1 MADNVFPA
9 INAYMFSSELCR
21 LSFDHAPNDASAM
34 VVICRDNE
42 EIFRCEY
49 YPDTEN
55 RVTVYDLDRLL
66 EARIPDG
73 FADFSFTV
81 RAESLG
87 PNPVPL
93 GPEIVRVF
101 RSSARVSEPAES
113 FLGSFFL
120 TTCCGERD
128 TAPGRFETLTA
139 YCPEAET
146 MVVERTYYA
155 APGKV
160 SVAVSE
166 EELEAGWRELDV
178 SPDRY
183 SDPALGI
190 LAAYSVRVGNR
201 VARYRVNRELPAA
214 DPVFVF
220 RNCFHAWETVSFTG
234 TKETTP
240 SYDRSQAMVG
250 GRTLTY
256 LVEETL
262 EHKALTGP
270 LRPSMVPVI
279 DDLCRSREVFLLN
292 PDGSPGEEVVIT
304 DCDLKRTNEDAAPV
318 SLSVTYRLAERLNAP
333 VKAPRPPRIFDSSF
347 DRKFN

>member
-1 MADNVFPA
+1 MADNVFPD

-21 LSFDHAPNDASAM
+21 LSFDHVGESAV
-34 VVICRDNE
+34 VVILRGSE

-66 EARIPDG
+66 EAHIPDG
-73 FADFSFTV
+73 FADFSFKV
-81 RAESLG
+81 NGESLG
-87 PNPVPL
+87 P
-93 GPEIVRVF
+93 ETVRVF

-120 TTCCGERD
+120 TTCGGERD

-166 EELEAGWRELDV
+166 EVVEAGWRELDV

-234 TKETTP
+234 TKETSP

>member
-1 MADNVFPA
+1 
-9 INAYMFSSELCR
+9 MFSSELCR
-21 LSFDHAPNDASAM
+21 LSLDLARNDASAL

-66 EARIPDG
+66 EAHIPDG

-87 PNPVPL
+87 PDPVPL
-93 GPEIVRVF
+93 GPETVRVF
-101 RSSARVSEPAES
+101 RSAARVSEPAES
-113 FLGSFFL
+113 FIESFFL
-120 TTCCGERD
+120 TTCGGERD

-139 YCPEAET
+139 YCLKAEHKI
-146 MVVERTYYA
+146 VERTYYA
-155 APGKV
+155 ASGKV
-160 SVAVSE
+160 SVTVDE

-178 SPDRY
+178 SPGKC
-183 SDPALGI
+183 SDPALGA
-190 LAAYSVRVGNR
+190 LVAYSVRVGNR
-201 VARYRVNRELPAA
+201 LARYRVNRELPAA
-214 DPVFVF
+214 DPALIF
-220 RNCFHAWETVSFTG
+220 RNCFHAWETVSLTG
-234 TKETTP
+234 TKETAP
-240 SYDRSQAMVG
+240 SFSRSQAMVG
-250 GRTLTY
+250 GRTVTY
-256 LVEETL
+256 RVEETL

-292 PDGSPGEEVVIT
+292 PDGSPGDEVVIT

-318 SLSVTYRLAERLNAP
+318 VLSVTYRLAERLNAT
-333 VKAPRPPRIFDSSF
+333 VRAPRPPRIFDSSF
-347 DRKFN
+347 DKKFN